1 MSRGFEKRL
10 VEVERR
16 LRDVARREHLANCNC
31 QQLTGAFNSEKFE
44 EEMNRPCPAHGF
56 RDLGTIMHTVVV
68 PTNGLVR
75 EIEPEEDEKLGALI
89 ATYEARRAR
98 HQTDSE
104 FEIEDDSDQF

>member
-1 MSRGFEKRL
+1 MSRNLEKRL
-10 VEVERR
+10 AEVERR
-16 LRDVARREHLANCNC
+16 LRDVARRDQLANCNC
-31 QQLTGAFNSEKFE
+31 QQLTSAFSSDNFE

-68 PTNGLVR
+68 PTNSLVR
-75 EIEPEEDEKLGALI
+75 EIEPEEDTKLQALI

-104 FEIEDDSDQF
+104 FGIEDDYEQF